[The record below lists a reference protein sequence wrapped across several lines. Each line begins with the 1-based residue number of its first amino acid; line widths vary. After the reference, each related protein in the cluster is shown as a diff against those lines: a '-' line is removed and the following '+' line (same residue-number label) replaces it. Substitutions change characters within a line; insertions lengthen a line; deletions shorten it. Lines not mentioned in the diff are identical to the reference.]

1 MWIKADGQLSESSYL
16 LTTPVSSHLL
26 VFGEVAALIDCGI
39 AGFGE
44 ELCSAIKSAVQN
56 EIELK
61 YLCITHAH
69 FDHVGGIVQLKK
81 QFPKLEVICST
92 KTAALF
98 DDSAFVEQMYNR
110 NASFLNPEQTEFTL
124 ENFTKALKVDRV
136 VAEGDAVNLGGDSEL
151 KVISCPGHT
160 ADSTGYYL
168 LPDQA
173 LVAGEAVG
181 GFNGRDKLAPC
192 FLDSIEN
199 YTVTLDR
206 LLALNIKILVLP
218 HSGVLTGDL
227 AKRYLLGAREQIKE
241 FCAGVKSKVEDGMI
255 REELYFDIVS
265 EWSADGLSPE
275 GPFVD
280 EQAQCIRRMVDLVFE
295 ATSNDHVIK

>member
-1 MWIKADGQLSESSYL
+1 MWIKADGQLSDSSYL

-26 VFGEVAALIDCGI
+26 VFADVAALIDCGI

-44 ELCSAIKSAVQN
+44 ELCSAVASAIES

-61 YLCITHAH
+61 FLCLTHAH
-69 FDHVGGIVQLKK
+69 FDHIGGILKLRE
-81 QFPKLEVICST
+81 QFPKLELVCST
-92 KTAALF
+92 KTAALLE
-98 DDSAFVEQMYNR
+98 DKSYVEQLFNR
-110 NASFLNPEQTEFTL
+110 NASFLVPGQTEFTL
-124 ENFTKALKVDRV
+124 EKFAKALKVDRV
-136 VAEGDAVNLGGDSEL
+136 VAEGDSVHLGSDVEL

-160 ADSTGYYL
+160 ADTTGYYL

-192 FLDSIEN
+192 FLDSIES
-199 YTVTLDR
+199 YGLTLDR
-206 LLALNIKILVLP
+206 LLALNIKILSLP
-218 HSGVLTGDL
+218 HSGVVTGDL
-227 AKRYLLGAREQIKE
+227 AKRYLLGAREQVKE
-241 FCAGVKSKVEDGMI
+241 FRNAVKSKVEEGMI

-275 GPFVD
+275 GPFIE
-280 EQAQCIRRMVDLVFE
+280 EQSQCIRRMVDLCFE
-295 ATSNDHVIK
+295 S